1 MKMNLSLICL
11 IAYCSF
17 FQAQVGINT
26 GTPTE
31 KLDVNGT
38 LRVRVLPNDNTEKAI
53 YTRGTNTSSSTL
65 SETFIA
71 ARPLVVDTNGIM
83 GTTTFGDLV
92 PNNTTEPDF
101 NTTNASSSMFV
112 VRRFLLDDTV
122 DTDAD
127 DPQDVILPPDPD
139 DPDSVPEGIFSIK
152 GYNTGMKV
160 DDWQAIISN
169 VSWKMTTSSTSP
181 TSAQFVLGQPF
192 NYRLQGASG
201 GTWRIVGDII
211 NVTEKGYID
220 ILFIKSK
227 YVAAED
233 RSN

>member
-53 YTRGTNTSSSTL
+53 YTRWTNTSSSTL

-127 DPQDVILPPDPD
+127 VPQDV
-139 DPDSVPEGIFSIK
+139 VPLNATGIFSIK